1 VKYLIFI
8 NALFLIIQLHGMMGS
23 GSLVLS
29 CAGVYCIYLNKERN
43 GFGHLKSN
51 HSIAG
56 VGVLCSCI
64 ALGMAGGV
72 FLHPDF
78 GVDKTNKTIRL
89 GHKMAS
95 RIVLMLAWFTAFS
108 GLQQMMPGKELMLL
122 PFGIPLLILV
132 PFVLL

>member
-1 VKYLIFI
+1 
-8 NALFLIIQLHGMMGS
+8 MMGS
-23 GSLVLS
+23 GSVLLS

-43 GFGHLKSN
+43 GYGHLKSQ

-108 GLQQMMPGKELMLL
+108 GLQQMIPDKGLMLL
-122 PFGIPLLILV
+122 PFGIPLLILA

>member
-1 VKYLIFI
+1 MYLTFG
-8 NALFLIIQLHGMMGS
+8 NVLSLVIQLHGMMGS
-23 GSLVLS
+23 GSLLLS

-43 GFGHLKSN
+43 GYGHLKSQ

-108 GLQQMMPGKELMLL
+108 GLQQMIPDKSLMLL